1 MQRGQCARRPRAAAE
16 RRQGAYLVCTARS
29 TLRKLLPEPY
39 ALSFAQVDGN
49 GSVQGSD
56 SVISV
61 ATHPMVPCGTIALEE
76 AQRHNLHLVTGEK
89 FQFTP
94 YQSRRFAASSA
105 LAGDREALVDL
116 TLEVRLRYELQSAQN
131 GGHRAVAAQSH
142 SLSQTDPEEP
152 EDGDEHREKE
162 NVAHN
167 QQQQDTGGLHG
178 ELPQAPVGQAGG
190 ALPATCTLR
199 EEEVV
204 SAFLRLCASHYVAV
218 GELVLFP
225 VHGEWLVARV
235 TEANNLSREDREDQI
250 VYHCFRG
257 RVTTETL
264 VHAFVDDRST
274 THLHCSNSTENS
286 LRKLYLTSSGEPSP
300 EQALDSSER
309 SSKANSSAAAGMHTN
324 LYVNVITNDGEYF
337 PVKKKL
343 LRPCIALTSTVQVY
357 NRLWRSHAE
366 RSLRQRG
373 DQGVTL
379 MPLSGCMA
387 EPEQA
392 GACGQATGRTSKY
405 DFDINRTGDLLAAA
419 NVLRLRGLQEL
430 CEKKQGAFKAR
441 IRYYSFEEVVRKN
454 SDEGQCLLL
463 LDGMVLDVLD
473 WLSEHPGGN
482 TIIPSQALNK
492 DCSTFFELYH
502 VSRESFMYI
511 KQFYVGELVEEDVE
525 KVPCEHP
532 VRAFDKSTS
541 HRLAKLSVRAA
552 HGQLAVRGLHGA
564 TARVHGSLS
573 DQPQGGKPLGSSSGL
588 SACRN
593 ANPSSLLSA
602 GRAVLL
608 CLLRFLKRASSAA
621 SRASRSGRRSCGAT
635 TQSRFSGKEL
645 KNCAL
650 FQASRGGCRSVFDK
664 RGIRADPSSW
674 TAQIFSNERHIP
686 VSDIELRQPSVGL
699 RFATFSIHCAQN
711 RCMHFIIVRVSSRN
725 PRHIGHLPRRIAWA
739 GSAGEALRTTRS
751 ETAAS
756 RLLTAARYASRRGV
770 RRGTPPSP
778 PAERRPPRPG
788 ANRSPRPLPASHSSR
803 TGPATSFATPPA
815 RSTSLSRFSMPSLA
829 TPRDARAV
837 SWLRPQT
844 DEDVYNTFT

>member
-1 MQRGQCARRPRAAAE
+1 LTDGLAAGATDCRARSVAMTWHKSQGPNSLKGGKVSAGGATSAGSVGGERVADCGVKQQQQQQLVRTLKVESLEKLLSPGAAE
-16 RRQGAYLVCTARS
+16 EARHPS
-29 TLRKLLPEPY
+29 CWALISPEEVELCREASAHGGHALL
-39 ALSFAQVDGN
+39 QNVVKVDGN

-343 LRPCIALTSTVQVY
+343 LRPCIALTSTVQSKQEHADVFVDIACDIFDKCLVY
-357 NRLWRSHAE
+357 LEAE
-366 RSLRQRG
+366 
-373 DQGVTL
+373 
-379 MPLSGCMA
+379 
-387 EPEQA
+387 
-392 GACGQATGRTSKY
+392 ATGRTSKY

-593 ANPSSLLSA
+593 VACHCWLS
-602 GRAVLL
+602 
-608 CLLRFLKRASSAA
+608 
-621 SRASRSGRRSCGAT
+621 
-635 TQSRFSGKEL
+635 
-645 KNCAL
+645 
-650 FQASRGGCRSVFDK
+650 
-664 RGIRADPSSW
+664 
-674 TAQIFSNERHIP
+674 
-686 VSDIELRQPSVGL
+686 
-699 RFATFSIHCAQN
+699 
-711 RCMHFIIVRVSSRN
+711 M
-725 PRHIGHLPRRIAWA
+725 
-739 GSAGEALRTTRS
+739 RTIT
-751 ETAAS
+751 
-756 RLLTAARYASRRGV
+756 
-770 RRGTPPSP
+770 
-778 PAERRPPRPG
+778 
-788 ANRSPRPLPASHSSR
+788 
-803 TGPATSFATPPA
+803 
-815 RSTSLSRFSMPSLA
+815 
-829 TPRDARAV
+829 
-837 SWLRPQT
+837 
-844 DEDVYNTFT
+844 